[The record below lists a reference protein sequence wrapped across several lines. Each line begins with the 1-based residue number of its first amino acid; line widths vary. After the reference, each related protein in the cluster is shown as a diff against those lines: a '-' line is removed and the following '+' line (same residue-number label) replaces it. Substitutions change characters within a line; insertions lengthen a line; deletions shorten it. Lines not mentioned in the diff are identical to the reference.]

1 MEVLQLSVTFSSTF
15 FGLLFLEQL
24 QCDHCYTKTGHD
36 LRLTFSSII
45 MSLNASEFPSF
56 TYNWVIVSKFE
67 QSLFGFK
74 MSLCSTLF
82 GPIQFPMLRLVLPT
96 TYLTC
101 LKMLFSKCCFPRLS

>member
-1 MEVLQLSVTFSSTF
+1 MEVLQLSVTFNSTF

-82 GPIQFPMLRLVLPT
+82 GLIQFPMLRLVLPT

-101 LKMLFSKCCFPRLS
+101 LKMLFSKYCFPHLS